1 MDEHADSLRNLANL
15 IRVVW
20 IKERRSHEQ
29 ALTGKLSRYAQSD
42 SLPRYD
48 GGEDLEG
55 RQTDPW
61 WPKAA
66 QYVIAHK
73 LNPRHWVRYVL
84 KNFQPMRGR
93 DRRRFA
99 TPNALISDKIREK
112 FMEYQVDLP
121 RRLAVELDIQS
132 QTSALRFRELR
143 RSKASPRTDDEALRF
158 MLLDTSLSLSAL
170 FRYCAAIGGGLDD
183 VAAEFFEPALWQY
196 FFDRELY
203 DSIWEG
209 YIPNS
214 LRQAADAAKASF
226 FEAREGSTNG

>member
-1 MDEHADSLRNLANL
+1 MNEHADSLRNLADL

-20 IKERRSHEQ
+20 MKERRLHEE
-29 ALTGKLSRYAQSD
+29 ALTGKPHKYALSD

-55 RQTDPW
+55 RRTDPW
-61 WPKAA
+61 WPKVA
-66 QYVIAHK
+66 QYVIAND

-84 KNFQPMRGR
+84 KNFQPARGR

-99 TPNALISDKIREK
+99 TPTSLTSEKIREK

-121 RRLAVELDIQS
+121 RRLQVELDIQS
-132 QTSALRFRELR
+132 RASALRFRELR
-143 RSKASPRTDDEALRF
+143 RSKASPRTDAEALRF

-170 FRYCAAIGGGLDD
+170 FRYCAAVGGGLDD

-209 YIPNS
+209 YIPDS
-214 LRQAADAAKASF
+214 LRQAAAAARTSF